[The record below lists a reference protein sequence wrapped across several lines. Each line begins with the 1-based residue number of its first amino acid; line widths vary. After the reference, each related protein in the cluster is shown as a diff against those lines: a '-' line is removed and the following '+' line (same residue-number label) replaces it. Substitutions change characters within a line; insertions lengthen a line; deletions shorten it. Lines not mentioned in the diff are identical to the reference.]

1 MNLLDYAII
10 GVLVLSVV
18 WGIYQGFLV
27 SVLKVVSFFISWA
40 AAFLFYPS
48 LAKFIQLKTGLVD
61 TMLYFS
67 EGADRIA
74 KQSADFARMPIT
86 QIPADKMNELIVGA
100 QFPKNVEVLLRE
112 NIVNQVFSKQGLST
126 LAEYFN
132 YTLVYIIVNVLSFLL
147 IYIAVS
153 MVLGLLINMTNAVV
167 RLPVLKQFDS
177 LLGGCFGLIRGI
189 FLVFVLFIIVPIT
202 LAVVPVGLDLSK
214 YIHGSALAPFF
225 YQTNFITDVL
235 RGVI

>member
-1 MNLLDYAII
+1 MNIVDYAII
-10 GVLVLSVV
+10 GVLLLSVV
-18 WGIYQGFLV
+18 WGIYRGFLA

-40 AAFLFYPS
+40 SAFLFYPS

-67 EGADRIA
+67 EGADRIP
-74 KQSADFARMPIT
+74 KGFIDFIRMPVNT
-86 QIPADKMNELIVGA
+86 IPGDKINEMIVGA
-100 QFPKNVEVLLRE
+100 QFPKNIEMLLRE
-112 NIVNQVFSKQGLST
+112 NIANQVFGAQGLSS
-126 LAEYFN
+126 LGDYFN
-132 YTLVYIIVNVLSFLL
+132 YTLVYIIINVISFLL
-147 IYIAVS
+147 IYAAVS
-153 MVLGLLINMTNAVV
+153 IVLGLIISLTNAVV

-189 FLVFVLFIIVPIT
+189 FLIFVLFIIVPII
-202 LAVVPVGLDLSK
+202 LAMVPQGLDLTK
-214 YIHGSALAPFF
+214 YLDESALASFF